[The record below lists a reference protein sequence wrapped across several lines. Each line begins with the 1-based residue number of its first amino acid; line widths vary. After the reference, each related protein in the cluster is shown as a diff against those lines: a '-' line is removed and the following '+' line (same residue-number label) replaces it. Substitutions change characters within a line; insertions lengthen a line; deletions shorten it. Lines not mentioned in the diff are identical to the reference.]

1 MGTTTCTLAAEAGEP
16 PITITLPADVT
27 EEQFVQ
33 WLPFKNW
40 LRTFRQSLGLQS
52 DEAHPF
58 HGDSTRYALKSIDV
72 MAVDWW
78 GKRIG
83 FLMMKTLVQN
93 DSQETLAGTVFL
105 RGGSVAILMI
115 LRPEED
121 EHSDE
126 RWVVMTQQP
135 RVPAGSLT
143 FYEIPAGM
151 IDDSG
156 TVKLAAAKEM
166 YEETGLTIHPS
177 ELTNMTSLALR
188 NAKLALNENQGSE
201 EHLQKAMYPSPGGC
215 DEYIAL
221 FLWPRTMPRIEINEL
236 RGKLS
241 GVGQERIK
249 VKLVR
254 YEELWK
260 EGARDAKTLAA
271 WALYEGLMRE
281 GRLDEDEEDEDDDG
295 DA

>member
-1 MGTTTCTLAAEAGEP
+1 MASTFTLPKIAGEP
-16 PITITLPADVT
+16 PVEVHLVDNLT
-27 EEQFVQ
+27 EDQFVA
-33 WLPFKNW
+33 WIPFKNW
-40 LRTFRQSLGLQS
+40 LETFRQSLALQS
-52 DEAHPF
+52 DVNHPF
-58 HGDSTRYALKSIDV
+58 HKEDERYTLRSIEV
-72 MAVDWW
+72 KAVDMW
-78 GKRIG
+78 GNRIG
-83 FLMMKTLVQN
+83 FLMMKTVVKNEKDKQP
-93 DSQETLAGTVFL
+93 LAGTVFL

-121 EHSDE
+121 EDNDE

-135 RVPAGSLT
+135 RVPAASLT

-156 TVKLAAAKEM
+156 TFSGAAAKEL
-166 YEETGLTIHPS
+166 YEETSLEVPVS
-177 ELTNMTSLALR
+177 ELKNMTKLALK
-188 NAKLALNENQGSE
+188 NAKLALKDAQGSE

-221 FLWPRTMPRIEINEL
+221 FLWERTMPRIEINEL

-241 GVGQERIK
+241 GVDSEKIK

-271 WALYEGLMRE
+271 WALYEGLTRE
-281 GRLDEDEEDEDDDG
+281 GRLDEDEDDENGEDG
-295 DA
+295 A